1 MRWDWG
7 GEGGRCCFG
16 AVSHVL
22 NTSPVRWMWRE
33 SLRRVLPEAEF
44 CFLIKSSLWLS
55 GAERSRAPYA
65 HHRAP
70 SVPYAPPYPHTTYPH
85 TSHRIPTYTSRIFAF
100 IIIIIFAPQTKLF
113 LFGSSFF
120 LGRLAKNTLY
130 LFSSHGLSPPTAS
143 PKSPTLKHDPK
154 APSLERTSGRA
165 QSPPDS
171 SADAGITEPPG
182 AAPPLPAAVPL
193 CPPGTRRC
201 FPAERDRRPQ
211 SRTKPISGCRRSHF
225 CSWGWGIFVGGRR
238 QTRAAGAELRDAAA
252 R

>member
-70 SVPYAPPYPHTTYPH
+70 SVPYAPPYPHTTYPY

-120 LGRLAKNTLY
+120 FFWDGWPKIPSTSLAHTV
-130 LFSSHGLSPPTAS
+130 SPLPQ
-143 PKSPTLKHDPK
+143 P
-154 APSLERTSGRA
+154 APNL
-165 QSPPDS
+165 PPV
-171 SADAGITEPPG
+171 

>member
-1 MRWDWG
+1 MFWCRFPRTEHIPGALDVERITSPG
-7 GEGGRCCFG
+7 SPRSRVLLFDKVIALAVRGR
-16 AVSHVL
+16 
-22 NTSPVRWMWRE
+22 TKPSPVRT
-33 SLRRVLPEAEF
+33 SPGTLHTV
-44 CFLIKSSLWLS
+44 CTSI
-55 GAERSRAPYA
+55 
-65 HHRAP
+65 
-70 SVPYAPPYPHTTYPH
+70 PPYHV
-85 TSHRIPTYTSRIFAF
+85 PTYLTPYTHVYITYICFYYYYHFCPPNQVISVWFF
-100 IIIIIFAPQTKLF
+100 VF
-113 LFGSSFF
+113 FF

>member
-16 AVSHVL
+16 AVSHLL

-70 SVPYAPPYPHTTYPH
+70 SIPYAPPYPHTTYPH

-120 LGRLAKNTLY
+120 FLGRLAKNTLY

-154 APSLERTSGRA
+154 APSLTKDFGA
-165 QSPPDS
+165 SP
-171 SADAGITEPPG
+171 EPPG
-182 AAPPLPAAVPL
+182 QLSRCGDNRTPRSRPAAPGRSAALPPRHPAV
-193 CPPGTRRC
+193 
-201 FPAERDRRPQ
+201 FP
-211 SRTKPISGCRRSHF
+211 SGARS
-225 CSWGWGIFVGGRR
+225 
-238 QTRAAGAELRDAAA
+238 AAA
-252 R
+252 EPNKAHLRL